1 MSGGRSSQRQWN
13 MLSDKYDFKQ
23 SEREWR
29 ARWEAS
35 GVYAWNPEDSGGR
48 AYVIDTPPPTVSGY
62 LHIGHVYSYTQTD
75 LIARFKR
82 MSGGNV
88 FYPMGFD
95 DNGLPT
101 ERLVEKT
108 RKIRAVDMSREDF
121 IAICHEVVRG
131 AEAEFRD
138 LFKTIALSV
147 DWSQEYRTIDPESV
161 KISQMSALDLFRKDH
176 LYRQLQPTLWDPVDR
191 TALAQAEVVEKEMG
205 GRMWQVA
212 FGLRGAGE
220 ILIAT
225 TRPELIGACGALFV
239 HPEHPRASEWIG
251 RTAISPLFGV
261 PIPVLADSRADPE
274 KGSGVVMCCTF
285 GDTTDIEWWR
295 DHKLPTRVILDKYG
309 RLTGMDA
316 LGSSEWPSE
325 ELASARATAAALA
338 GLKVQQAREKIVGI
352 LDANGLLRGSSEVTR
367 MVPCAERSGAPL
379 EILVTPQWFVR
390 VLDKKEELLARGRNI
405 RWFPEYMRVRYDH
418 WVENLKWDW
427 CISRQR
433 YFGVPF
439 PFWYSRRPGEEG
451 RIIPAHLDDL
461 PVNPLVDV
469 PRGYAADEVVPD
481 ADVMDTWAT
490 SSVTP
495 QITSRGVAESM
506 IIDAQRHTRLFPCSL
521 RPQAH
526 EIIRTWA
533 FYTILKSHLHEGKEP
548 WSDIAISGWCL
559 AEDHSKMSKSK
570 GNVVTPERV
579 LERYG
584 ADVVRYWTA
593 TSRLGLDTAFSED
606 VLRTG
611 KRLVTKLWNASRFAM
626 MQLEGVEGQPATP
639 RDDDARGLIISTLD
653 HWILSRLSE
662 TVSIATAANEEYR
675 YADALQSVERFFW
688 NDLCDNYL
696 ELVKPRS
703 YGDAG
708 DAAGRRSAQMTLWH
722 CIEIVLRLF
731 APVLPYVTETIY
743 SQGFPDRFAAT
754 GSVHARGQWPRS
766 EDQIFHPSAVEAGS
780 IAVEIL
786 EAVRKA
792 KSDRRLSLNARVDA
806 CRVAPGPNAPAS
818 ARAAFEAVH
827 GDLGGAIGAVELRWV
842 EASEGS
848 AITTAEDRFYLD
860 LEFAPELVRPVDGAR
875 LP

>member
-1 MSGGRSSQRQWN
+1 

-23 SEREWR
+23 SEPKWR
-29 ARWEAS
+29 ARWETS
-35 GVYAWNPEDSGGR
+35 GVYAWSAEESGKA
-48 AYVIDTPPPTVSGY
+48 AYVIDTPPPTVSGF

-75 LIARFKR
+75 LIARYQR
-82 MSGGNV
+82 MSGRNV

-108 RKIRAVDMSREDF
+108 RRIRAADMTREEF

-138 LFKTIALSV
+138 LFKGISLSI

-161 KISQMSALDLFRKDH
+161 KISQMSALDLFRNDH

-205 GRMWQVA
+205 GRMWEVA
-212 FGLRGAGE
+212 FRLRGSGE
-220 ILIAT
+220 ILVAT
-225 TRPELIGACGALFV
+225 TRPELIGACCALFV

-251 RTAISPLFGV
+251 GTATSPLFAV
-261 PIPVLADSRADPE
+261 PVPVLADERADPE

-295 DHKLPTRVILDKYG
+295 DHELPTRVILDRYG
-309 RLTGMDA
+309 RLTGMNG
-316 LGSSEWPSE
+316 LGSAEWPSE
-325 ELASARATAAALA
+325 DLAAARAVAAELA
-338 GLKVQQAREKIVGI
+338 GLKVQPARKSIVG
-352 LDANGLLRGSSEVTR
+352 LLETKGLLRGSSEVVR

-390 VLDKKEELLARGRNI
+390 VLDKKPELLARGRNI
-405 RWFPEYMRVRYDH
+405 RWVPEYMRVRYEH
-418 WVENLKWDW
+418 WIENLKWDW

-439 PFWYSRRPGEEG
+439 PFWYSKRPGEEG
-451 RIIPAHLDDL
+451 RIIAAHVDDL
-461 PVNPLVDV
+461 PVNPLVHV
-469 PRGYAADEVVPD
+469 PRGYAAHEVEPD

-495 QITSRGVAESM
+495 QITSRGIADGM
-506 IIDAQRHTRLFPCSL
+506 IIDPERYRRLFPCSL

-533 FYTILKSHLHEGKEP
+533 FYTILKSHLHAGVEP

-593 TSRLGLDTAFSED
+593 TSRLGLDTAFSEE

-611 KRLVTKLWNASRFAM
+611 KRLVTKLWNASRFAI
-626 MQLEGVEGQPATP
+626 MQFESLEAVPSTP
-639 RDDDARGLIISTLD
+639 RRDAEQGHIACTLD
-653 HWILSRLSE
+653 QWILSRLSE
-662 TVSIATAANEEYR
+662 TVATATTANEEYR
-675 YADALQSVERFFW
+675 YADALQAVERFFW

-696 ELVKPRS
+696 ELIKARS
-703 YGDAG
+703 YGDTG
-708 DAAGRRSAQMTLWH
+708 DAASRRSAQLTLWH
-722 CIEIVLRLF
+722 CLETVLRLF
-731 APVLPYVTETIY
+731 APVLPYATETIY
-743 SQGFPDRFAAT
+743 SQGFPDRFAAH
-754 GSVHARGQWPRS
+754 GSIHARGQWPRA
-766 EDQIFHPSAVEAGS
+766 EDQISDPFALEAGS
-780 IAVEIL
+780 AAVEIL
-786 EAVRKA
+786 EAVRKT
-792 KSDRRLSLNARVDA
+792 KSERRLSLNAPVEV
-806 CRVAPGPNAPAS
+806 CRVAPGPDALPAM
-818 ARAAFEAVH
+818 RQAFEAVAA
-827 GDLGGAIGAVELRWV
+827 DLAGAIAAARMCWV
-842 EASEGS
+842 EALDGG
-848 AITTAEDRFYLD
+848 ALATAENRFQLE
-860 LEFAPELVRPVDGAR
+860 LEFAEALAR
-875 LP
+875 SAS